1 MKTLKD
7 LTPDILAKISGYKEK
22 CLEGI
27 YNGERYHNFD
37 LEKAKKAI
45 NWNYNKCGLKNPI
58 ILVAENPLEQQYL
71 FNYLKL
77 NYERYKNILNLL
89 YLLQQ
94 EFIEITIEL
103 DIKYK
108 CKIPSYFLLYFNF
121 QIDKNIY
128 DPQLHSQ
135 LHSQL
140 DSQLHSQLDD
150 QLHSQLDDQLASQL
164 DSQLGNQLRSQLD
177 SQLHSQLYNQLRS
190 QLDSQLD
197 SQLHSQLY
205 NQLVNQLDSQLYNQ
219 LRSQLHRQ
227 LDSQLHSQLRSQL
240 RSQLDNQLHSQ
251 LHSQLH
257 RQLYSQ
263 LHRQLYSQLDSPL
276 YSQLYNQLGNQLRSQ
291 LKINCTLKDISTFNY
306 NYLFTLNIYSNVYY
320 NWYEFLRKEFNLDLT
335 INDNFQ
341 ECFKL
346 QRDSDIYSCI
356 FSELIAV
363 VCKYPVKVNQQVS
376 DNYFL
381 NSIDESA
388 VIWSNS
394 FAPFD
399 CYYINGLNITKE
411 LFEKLSKKE
420 YSFEDWVKEPNEEI
434 KAAVI
439 SFYEQKFGN
448 EYVFEFLKKNL
459 KEIDTYVDKKEKKY
473 LLNTVGMNVGVYT
486 LFKGSVLNE
495 KIAYVRCYCPSTDRM
510 FFLGVNPDNNN
521 AKDAIASLCQIPKE
535 LKNNLIEIRRVGE
548 IFNFKFDEASTLKLK
563 NKEINIENVIPLS
576 GEEYFNKLTFEY

>member
-140 DSQLHSQLDD
+140 DSQLHSQLDS
-150 QLHSQLDDQLASQL
+150 QLHSQLHSQLASQL

-177 SQLHSQLYNQLRS
+177 SQLHSQLHSQLRSQLRS
-190 QLDSQLD
+190 QLDNQL
-197 SQLHSQLY
+197 LSQLY
-205 NQLVNQLDSQLYNQ
+205 
-219 LRSQLHRQ
+219 R
-227 LDSQLHSQLRSQL
+227 QL